1 MKATFTLFLTLLSFA
16 LSAQQT
22 LYDTIVHD
30 GRKRAFILYIP
41 ANYSGQDEVPLL
53 FNFHG
58 YSSNAHDQ
66 MYYGDFRPLADTAG
80 FLLVHPQGSKLNGVT
95 HWNVGGWTI
104 GSTVDDV
111 GFTEALLDTL
121 SARYRIDSM
130 RVYSTGMSNGG
141 YMSLLLACQLS
152 NRFAAVASV
161 TGSMTPEMYKQC
173 DPQRPIAV
181 MQIHGTADGIVPY
194 TGTGWSISIKK
205 VLEYWVKS
213 NHCYEEAVKEEI
225 SDKNPDDGSTV
236 EHLIYSGGS
245 EGVSVEHFKVLGGG
259 HTWPG
264 TVYGST
270 GTNYDIDASLEV
282 WHFLSRYSLSGRRIN
297 VGMASAPAENDDA
310 RIYPNPVVSTLHFR
324 AANLR
329 NENFR
334 IFSSY
339 GVALFSGR
347 AKDGE
352 IDIDFSS
359 LPAGIYILQLQNH
372 SYRIVHSK

>member
-1 MKATFTLFLTLLSFA
+1 MKATFLLFLTLLSFA

-22 LYDTIVHD
+22 LYDTIMHD

-41 ANYSGQDEVPLL
+41 ANYSGEKDVPLL

-58 YSSNAHDQ
+58 YSSNARDQ
-66 MYYGDFRPLADTAG
+66 MYYGDFRPLADTAA
-80 FLLVHPQGSKLNGVT
+80 FLIVHPQGTKLNGIT

-111 GFTEALLDTL
+111 GFTEALLDSL

-130 RVYSTGMSNGG
+130 RVYATGMSNGG
-141 YMSLLLACQLS
+141 YMSLLLACRLS

-161 TGSMTPEMYKQC
+161 TGSMTPEMYNQC
-173 DPQRPIAV
+173 DPGRPIAV
-181 MQIHGTADGIVPY
+181 MQIHGTADGVVPY
-194 TGTGWSISIKK
+194 AGTGWSISIKK
-205 VLEYWVKS
+205 VLEYWVEA
-213 NHCYEEAVKEEI
+213 NQCNEEAVKEDI
-225 SDKNPDDGSTV
+225 SDSNPDDGSTV

-264 TVYGST
+264 TVYGSA

-282 WHFLSRYSLSGRRIN
+282 WHFLSRYSLSGRRTN
-297 VGMASAPAENDDA
+297 VGMASAPTEDKDV
-310 RIYPNPVVSTLHFR
+310 RIFPNPVVSTLHFR
-324 AANLR
+324 ADDLR

-334 IFSSY
+334 VFSSY
-339 GVALFSGR
+339 GETLFSGR

-352 IDIDFSS
+352 IDVDFSS
-359 LPAGIYILQLQNH
+359 LPAGVYILQLQNH